1 MLTQHNQTTKM
12 NTQTAIVLY
21 KGVFKMNK
29 DQEILEYLKGVL
41 SAEQELALEDNMVVF
56 FTTDDGCYSLDKKHS
71 ICGNIWNNLSFGH
84 EVDTQH
90 FKSWKHYSG
99 DDYYPVLGIRAYD
112 ETYNLW
118 VGKQL
123 KLRLDLVKHLV
134 NCYEKELGGY

>member
-1 MLTQHNQTTKM
+1 M

-21 KGVFKMNK
+21 KGVFKMDE

-41 SAEQELALEDNMVVF
+41 SAEQELALKDNMVVF
-56 FTTDDGCYSLDKKHS
+56 FTTDDGCYSLDKNLS

-84 EVDTQH
+84 DIDAQH
-90 FKSWKHYSG
+90 FESWKHYSYE
-99 DDYYPVLGIRAYD
+99 DDYPVLGKRAYD
-112 ETYNLW
+112 KTENFW
-118 VGKQL
+118 IGKQL

>member
-1 MLTQHNQTTKM
+1 MS
-12 NTQTAIVLY
+12 TQTAIVLY
-21 KGVFKMNK
+21 KGVFKMNE

-41 SAEQELALEDNMVVF
+41 SAEQELALKDNMVVF
-56 FTTDDGCYSLDKKHS
+56 FTTDDGCYSLDKNLS

-84 EVDTQH
+84 EIDAQH
-90 FKSWKHYSG
+90 FESWKSYSG
-99 DDYYPVLGIRAYD
+99 DEDYPVLGKDVYD
-112 ETYNLW
+112 KTSNLW